1 MTKFTCFQY
10 KYAIQLATL
19 KAFETRLFCHFSYI
33 MLIKGFRYLLWG
45 ILGLGLISP
54 VRLDG
59 RQDIQTLKLINL
71 YSELKNKES
80 QKSFLLGLTTN
91 NPLKEHINHFVQPVT
106 SFTPAWLCI
115 ECGNI
120 QLLRKLLCSAF
131 LKNQFDYGSVYG
143 CFVQI
148 QCYENKKKNYFE
160 LFFKVINLIRS
171 SLKDTPYKMRSGPS
185 LRYYLCWYKP
195 NPF

>member
-59 RQDIQTLKLINL
+59 R
-71 YSELKNKES
+71 
-80 QKSFLLGLTTN
+80 
-91 NPLKEHINHFVQPVT
+91 
-106 SFTPAWLCI
+106 
-115 ECGNI
+115 
-120 QLLRKLLCSAF
+120 
-131 LKNQFDYGSVYG
+131 
-143 CFVQI
+143 
-148 QCYENKKKNYFE
+148 
-160 LFFKVINLIRS
+160 
-171 SLKDTPYKMRSGPS
+171 
-185 LRYYLCWYKP
+185 
-195 NPF
+195 

>member
-1 MTKFTCFQY
+1 MIYSYSLKKTKFEILLIICHCRMTKFTCFQY

-33 MLIKGFRYLLWG
+33 MLIKVFRYLRWG

-91 NPLKEHINHFVQPVT
+91 NRLKEHINHFVQPVT
-106 SFTPAWLCI
+106 SFTPGFAQDAEI
-115 ECGNI
+115 FN
-120 QLLRKLLCSAF
+120 S
-131 LKNQFDYGSVYG
+131 
-143 CFVQI
+143 
-148 QCYENKKKNYFE
+148 
-160 LFFKVINLIRS
+160 
-171 SLKDTPYKMRSGPS
+171 
-185 LRYYLCWYKP
+185 
-195 NPF
+195 